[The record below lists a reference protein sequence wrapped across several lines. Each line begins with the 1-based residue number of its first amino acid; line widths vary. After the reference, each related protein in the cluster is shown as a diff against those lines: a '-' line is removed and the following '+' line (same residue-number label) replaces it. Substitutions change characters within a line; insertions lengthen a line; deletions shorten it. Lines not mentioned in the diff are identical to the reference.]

1 MVKKLINIKKTK
13 SKEKGILE
21 RARQS
26 LIIVVI
32 SY

>member
-1 MVKKLINIKKTK
+1 MVKKLINIKKTT

-21 RARQS
+21 RARYS